1 MQNLMITVVQ
11 QQPLVLQLRLTKKTH
26 YVLQFFNHF
35 NAMN

>member
-11 QQPLVLQLRLTKKTH
+11 QQPLVLQLRLTKKNH
-26 YVLQFFNHF
+26 YALQFFNHF